1 MINDFKNWDM
11 LNKIRHINFEEGK
24 FEANGTTYY
33 LETKLTVSRFCEF
46 IILEKEL
53 ATGMSLKEL
62 YDGVIGFRKLLNDVR
77 FVDCAT
83 FCDKIIMN
91 CVNLKMKEPPVMKIC
106 ALFINTENEDRST
119 WNNDVVVKK
128 MADWKASDID
138 VHDFFVIALTLVPT
152 FIGLYNKLT
161 QNILS
166 QMDVAEEIISAVTKI
181 PKGSIS

>member
-1 MINDFKNWDM
+1 
-11 LNKIRHINFEEGK
+11 
-24 FEANGTTYY
+24 
-33 LETKLTVSRFCEF
+33 
-46 IILEKEL
+46 
-53 ATGMSLKEL
+53 
-62 YDGVIGFRKLLNDVR
+62 
-77 FVDCAT
+77 
-83 FCDKIIMN
+83 MN
-91 CVNLKMKEPPVMKIC
+91 CVNLKIKEPPVMKIC
-106 ALFINTENEDRST
+106 ALFINTENEDRSA

-161 QNILS
+161 QSILS